1 MAFNQFPY
9 TNFHELNADW
19 ILNKM
24 KESLA
29 ALEEALEGVSS
40 YESRLQQAEQDIDAL
55 EDSRVSY
62 AAEQQLNS
70 GQQLTAR
77 GNIGAAPAIGVVYYN
92 QDQALSEEY
101 KARARANIGAA
112 DAAVM
117 PDVSDVVRTSPQTL
131 TGDQKLQARENIG
144 AAENTLPGAVR
155 YSAAQSLTDAE
166 KVQARENIGAQVAGT
181 YVRCT
186 RQDLT
191 PTEQYTAR
199 ANIIAGVD
207 PVFVHVAP
215 NELDTGYESNYS
227 IDYIQTALG
236 RGRYVIMYFTPISYS
251 STFLVNFELN
261 ENTGTLTGDI
271 ILPVGPFSLGSTK
284 IYHISIQQ
292 VSGSPDTITVT
303 DNDYRL
309 LPASSMA
316 DAGKV
321 PIVNSSGVALWAN
334 LVTVNTVSGATPT
347 ITPADKNVYN
357 CGELTSLTL
366 SSPPATGSYS
376 IVFTSGTTPTTITGA
391 TGILGLESFTPAAS
405 TIYEINV
412 LDNRAVVGSWE
423 VSP

>member
-40 YESRLQQAEQDIDAL
+40 YETRLAQAEQDIDTL
-55 EDSRVSY
+55 ENSRVSY

-101 KARARANIGAA
+101 KAKARANIGAA

-131 TGDQKLQARENIG
+131 TSDQKLQARENIG
-144 AAENTLPGAVR
+144 AAENTLPGAVK
-155 YSAAQSLTDAE
+155 YSTAQSLTDAQ
-166 KVQARENIGAQVAGT
+166 KLQARENIGAQVAGS
-181 YVRCT
+181 YVQYI
-186 RQDLT
+186 RQGLSY
-191 PTEQYTAR
+191 QQRYTAR
-199 ANIIAGVD
+199 SNIQAGIE
-207 PVFVHVAP
+207 PVIVAVTP
-215 NELDTGYESNYS
+215 NELETAYESNRTF
-227 IDYIQTALG
+227 DYIQTALLEA
-236 RGRYVIMYFTPISYS
+236 RYIIMYFTPIG
-251 STFLVNFELN
+251 STRQYLVDFQLDDTNGVLS
-261 ENTGTLTGDI
+261 GYVMMPL
-271 ILPVGPFSLGSTK
+271 GPFSLGSTK
-284 IYHISIQQ
+284 IYQISIQQ

-334 LVTVNTVSGATPT
+334 LVNVNTVSGATPT

-366 SSPPATGSYS
+366 NSPPATGAYS
-376 IVFTSGTTPTTITGA
+376 IVFTSGSTTTTITGA
-391 TGILGLESFTPAAS
+391 SGILGLESFTPAAN
-405 TIYEINV
+405 TVYEINV

-423 VSP
+423 VSS